1 MPRPTVHDVANEAG
15 VSLATVDR
23 VLNGRPGVREQT
35 VQRVQNAVSKLGY
48 VRDTYAANLARQ
60 REYRFAVLL
69 PQGPSQFVDT
79 VKEALTEACA
89 AQAAER
95 ISAQIF
101 SIPRNDPHR
110 VVRELRALQATPL
123 DGVAIMTTE
132 TPQVRDA
139 IMRLRSAGVPVVA
152 LVADLPSSE
161 RDYFVGIDSI
171 SAGRTAGFLL
181 GRFLRNLSGQILVVT
196 PSMLA
201 RDSVE
206 RRLGFDAVIARD
218 FRDLQ
223 VLPSLETHADPDR
236 TQAVI
241 ARAAETYSEIVG
253 IYSMGAGNGPLL
265 EALRSNGLMPGRA
278 VILHELTPATR
289 QALIDGEVDA
299 VIGQNIGHLV
309 RSTLRV
315 LRAKCDN
322 TPIYEAQERIRIDII
337 TRENL
342 P

>member
-1 MPRPTVHDVANEAG
+1 MTRPTVHDVANEAG

-23 VLNGRPGVREQT
+23 VLNGRPGVRAQT
-35 VQRVQNAVSKLGY
+35 VKRVQTAVSKLGY

-79 VKEALTEACA
+79 LKEALTEACA
-89 AQAAER
+89 AHAADR
-95 ISAQIF
+95 ISAQVF
-101 SIPRNDPHR
+101 SIPLNDPHR

-139 IMRLRSAGVPVVA
+139 ILRLKSAGVPVVA
-152 LVADLPSSE
+152 LVADLPSSS
-161 RDYFVGIDSI
+161 RDYFVGTDSI

-181 GRFLRNLSGQILVVT
+181 GRFLKGVSGEILVVT

-201 RDSVE
+201 RDSIE

-218 FRDLQ
+218 FPGLR
-223 VLPSLETHADPDR
+223 VLPSVETHADPDR
-236 TQAVI
+236 THAVI
-241 ARAAETYSEIVG
+241 ARAAETYREIAG

-265 EALRSNGLMPGRA
+265 EALRANRLTEGRA
-278 VILHELTPATR
+278 LIVHELTPATR
-289 QALIDGEVDA
+289 QALLNGDVDA

-309 RSTLRV
+309 RSTLRI

-322 TPIYEAQERIRIDII
+322 TPIYEAQERIRIDIV